1 MYKTIRGLKSKVKRR
16 LQKEDEQTTVVK
28 KRPSKKN
35 NKEVKDAILEYIEE
49 KGFYD
54 IKCRTLR
61 DHLLTKVAAAQV
73 PSISTLGIM
82 LKETFHLHK

>member
-1 MYKTIRGLKSKVKRR
+1 MKRR
-16 LQKEDEQTTVVK
+16 LNEDGQTTVK

-49 KGFYD
+49 NGFYN

-61 DHLLTKVAAAQV
+61 DHLLSKVAAAQV